1 MSKMIKNKRDN
12 PINRR
17 GQVTIFIII
26 AILIITGVI
35 AYLILREGSSSVS
48 LPVSIQP
55 VYSTFLSC
63 VEEQARI
70 GITILETQGGYIDI
84 PELEIGSEYMPFSS
98 QLNFLGNNLPYWYY
112 VSGNNIQKEQVPTEQ
127 EMERSLA
134 DFVNYRISSCD
145 FDNYYKEGFEI
156 NFGESKTIVDIK
168 EQGVFLNIN
177 FDLSITKGNDT
188 SLISNHNLEIDSNFY
203 SLYNSALEIYEKE
216 QNEFFLE
223 KYGIDVLRLYA
234 PVDGFELSC
243 APLIWNA
250 EEVFDNLRNA
260 IEANTLALSSEEFT
274 SSERKYFYVQTS
286 SSNSVRFITSREW
299 PNSIEVLPSEG
310 VSLIAKPVGTQE
322 GMGLLGFCYV
332 PYHFVYNINYPV
344 LVQVYEGD
352 EIFQFPLAIVI
363 RGNRPRQSF
372 DTTAILSEESLCK
385 YANTLTTVNLYDY
398 NLDSVEANVSYEC
411 LGTNCYLGETSSGR
425 LRTDFPQCVN
435 GYIVVNAEG
444 FEETKYMYS
453 TVSEGEV
460 NIILNRLYELNLDLI
475 LGNSNYEGNALIS
488 FVSND
493 NSVTISYPQQK
504 TINLSEGDYSVSVYV
519 YKNSSIVFQETTSK
533 QCIDVASTSLGG
545 FLGLSEEKCFDIT
558 IPEQVISSVLIG
570 GGKSDP
576 SFFENSLKNSDTL
589 EIIIP
594 EFDTTKSVADVQEN
608 YLLFE
613 TSEVEVN
620 LI

>member
-1 MSKMIKNKRDN
+1 MIKNKS
-12 PINRR
+12 
-17 GQVTIFIII
+17 GQVTIFIIL
-26 AILIITGVI
+26 AILVI
-35 AYLILREGSSSVS
+35 AGIVIYLIVREDISKINI
-48 LPVSIQP
+48 PANMQP
-55 VYSTFLSC
+55 VYTSFLSC
-63 VEEQARI
+63 VEEQTLL
-70 GITILETQGGYIDI
+70 GVKLLESQAGYIDL
-84 PELEIGSEYMPFSS
+84 PEFEPGSGYMPFSS
-98 QLNFLGNNLPYWYY
+98 QLDFLGNPIPYWYY
-112 VSGNNIQKEQVPTEQ
+112 VSGNNIQKEQIPSES
-127 EMERSLA
+127 EMEKDLA
-134 DFVNYRISSCD
+134 NFIDSRISLCN
-145 FDNYYKEGFEI
+145 FDSYYEQGFEI
-156 NFGESKTIVDIK
+156 SIGESKTKIDIQDNKIVLDM
-168 EQGVFLNIN
+168 
-177 FDLSITKGNDT
+177 DLSLSFSFGND
-188 SLISNHNLEIDSNFY
+188 SVSVSNHNVEVKSELY
-203 SLYNSALEIYEKE
+203 SLYNSALKVYEKE
-216 QNEFFLE
+216 QTELFLE
-223 KYGIDVLRLYA
+223 NYGVDTMRLYA
-234 PVDGFELSC
+234 PVDGVLLSC
-243 APLIWNA
+243 SPQVWNA
-250 EEVFDNLRNA
+250 EEVFEDLKNA
-260 IEANTLALSSEEFT
+260 IEVNTLMLSNQEPEDK
-274 SSERKYFYVQTS
+274 ENKYFFVDPEIEAGL
-286 SSNSVRFITSREW
+286 RFI
-299 PNSIEVLPSEG
+299 NSQDWANSFEVLPSEG
-310 VSLIAKPVGTQE
+310 IALVASPVGNQA
-322 GMGLLGFCYV
+322 GLGILGFCYV